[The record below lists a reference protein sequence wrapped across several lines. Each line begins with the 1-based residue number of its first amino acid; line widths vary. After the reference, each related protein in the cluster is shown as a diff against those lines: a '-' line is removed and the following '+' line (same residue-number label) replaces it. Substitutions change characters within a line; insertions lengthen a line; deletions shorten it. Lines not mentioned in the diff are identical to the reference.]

1 MITVEEAIKKNLLHK
16 GKKSHFIYMKEK
28 QALYVWISQPCRVVN
43 RDPNK
48 IRVKQFN
55 KLHHKQNKKVPMW
68 TPTAAVSK
76 QRKVDCNQQE
86 LGAL

>member
-28 QALYVWISQPCRVVN
+28 QALYVWISQPCWVVN

-55 KLHHKQNKKVPMW
+55 KLHQQTKQEG
-68 TPTAAVSK
+68 TYVSTNCSCFQTEK
-76 QRKVDCNQQE
+76 SR
-86 LGAL
+86 L